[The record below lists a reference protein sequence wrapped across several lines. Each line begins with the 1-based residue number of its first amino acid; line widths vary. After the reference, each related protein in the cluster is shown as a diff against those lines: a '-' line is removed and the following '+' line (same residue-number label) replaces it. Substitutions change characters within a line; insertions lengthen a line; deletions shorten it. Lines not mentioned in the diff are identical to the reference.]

1 MASMTLSGF
10 TEEQVLELCYIAYPW
25 ATEQIESGEST
36 KEEND
41 EFFLETCLLH
51 PFPWET
57 WTYYNTQPKPSFESL
72 KAWVESRVHITSRM

>member
-41 EFFLETCLLH
+41 EIFLETCLLH

-57 WTYYNTQPKPSFESL
+57 WTYYNTQPKQSFESL